1 MFEIKINEYNL
12 NDYKDIDIIEVAG
25 LEPASSTITTKKS
38 GYDGTTFNGS
48 TLNERNIII
57 KGIIRNNV
65 KTNRRELYKIF
76 KSNIELDIKVDGYN
90 IIGYVENVEMNNFQV
105 ITSFQV
111 SILCPDPYFYS
122 NLNEFRV
129 TKTKKTFESDGEGD
143 WDIVVNFTSSA
154 SEFTFLLN
162 SRTYRVVHNFSS
174 GDNLTIN
181 CKTRKVYCNNKNI
194 YSSKNWVSW
203 EGIEDGENSCSYSC
217 DGSCSVNL
225 NYKNKFNGI

>member
-65 KTNRRELYKIF
+65 KVNRRELYKIF

-105 ITSFQV
+105 LTSFQI
-111 SILCPDPYFYS
+111 SIICPDPYFYHNKQS
-122 NLNEFRV
+122 LKV
-129 TKTKKTFESDGEGD
+129 TKSTKTIESDGEGD
-143 WDIVVNFTSSA
+143 WDILVTFSSSA

-162 SRTYRVVHNFSS
+162 SRTYRVVHDFSS
-174 GDNLTIN
+174 GDKLTIN
-181 CKTRKVYCNNKNI
+181 CKTRKVFCNNKNI
-194 YSSKNWVSW
+194 YSSKTWVSW